1 MSDKTLFESGDT
13 TTSGGQEPV
22 VENQQAAAPTQQ
34 TQQSQPSGEPKDLLG
49 LINGMAGTNY
59 DSFDKLGGGLKAK
72 EDYIRKLEAEN
83 SSYREQLEKVATL
96 EEKLSKMT
104 EVNTGTQQSAP
115 AIDEQSIARMLDST
129 LQQREAAQR
138 AQANELA
145 VSKALQDKYG
155 DKAGEMLKAKANE
168 MGVDMAFMQSVAQ
181 KSPKAIMAYF
191 GESAPKVP
199 GVHTSSVQTSAQTQQ
214 QTQGFKP
221 YSPNDV
227 KTTRDLKQRF
237 LELTQEIAGDE
248 NPFASQKKSN
258 SWY

>member
-1 MSDKTLFESGDT
+1 MSDKTLFDSGDT

-22 VENQQAAAPTQQ
+22 VENQQTAAPEQP
-34 TQQSQPSGEPKDLLG
+34 QQSQPSGEPKDLLG

-83 SSYREQLEKVATL
+83 ASYREKLEKALDL
-96 EEKLSKMT
+96 EERLSKMT
-104 EVNTGTQQSAP
+104 EVNTSTQQSAP
-115 AIDEQSIARMLDST
+115 AIDEQSIAKLLDST
-129 LQQREAAQR
+129 LQQREAVQR

-155 DKAGEMLKAKANE
+155 DKAGEMLKAKADE

-199 GVHTSSVQTSAQTQQ
+199 GVHTSSVQASAQTQQ

-221 YSPNDV
+221 YSPSDV

-237 LELTQEIAGDE
+237 LELTQEIAGDD
-248 NPFASQKKSN
+248 NPFVSQKKSN